1 MKRRPLIV
9 VIVLAALTWPVANA
23 APTSSGA
30 TGGFFAPQALVIPAN
45 RFNLGFNAIFP
56 TPGVSFSLHGAF
68 GVGGVAEIGLGAYHP
83 DRYGVFAKFIL
94 LAMGEGQP
102 GIAVGGDLRFGG
114 TSLGGNAYLVITLP
128 IRAANLLITG
138 GIQTNF
144 GPEGGAA
151 GVAIGPVLGAEWV
164 VSDVVRLIVD
174 YDSRDFGAGLRLTP
188 VAPLRI
194 DVGLAALGVREVGVF
209 IGISLNA
216 TF

>member
-1 MKRRPLIV
+1 MKRRHLILV
-9 VIVLAALTWPVANA
+9 FLLAALSWPAASA
-23 APTSSGA
+23 APTFNGA
-30 TGGFFAPQALVIPAN
+30 TGGFFAPQALVVPAN
-45 RFNLGFNAIFP
+45 RFNLGVNAIFP
-56 TPGVSFSLHGAF
+56 VPGGSFSLHGAF
-68 GVGGVAEIGLGAYHP
+68 GVGGVAEIGLGAYHL

-94 LAMGEGQP
+94 LAMAEGQP

-114 TSLGGNAYLVITLP
+114 NALGGNAYLVITLP

-151 GVAIGPVLGAEWV
+151 GIAIGPVLGVEWV
-164 VSDVVRLIVD
+164 VSDAVRMILD
-174 YDSRDFGAGLRLTP
+174 YDSRNLGAGLRLTP